1 VRPTRRSGCTAS
13 ELKRRFNV
21 TFWIAEEQCF
31 AMGLD
36 GQKRQIVSINSNPG
50 HCLATTIVDE
60 TLVRPTANRLLA
72 DDLLVQTSG
81 VLREAT
87 LRT

>member
-1 VRPTRRSGCTAS
+1 
-13 ELKRRFNV
+13 LKRCFNV

-50 HCLATTIVDE
+50 HCLATAIDE

-72 DDLLVQTSG
+72 DNLLGQTSAA
-81 VLREAT
+81 LPEAT